1 MSRGP
6 SRKEERKNARL
17 AKKQRKSVH
26 HQKMAEIR
34 KGPVQIKAVSQATVS
49 KPLVKH
55 ASTKLTGKKPSS
67 KPPVSWHKSLL
78 NSDVEEEDDEE
89 ILSESDGFVEDASEE
104 EKEIIKKPSKKEK
117 SLKSSKSAKMSKKSK
132 KTIQSD
138 GDDEDDFLSM
148 MDKAFSSGK
157 LTKDGLLG
165 KNGKVESSKL
175 GNSDS
180 EEDEDMDDDY
190 MIESDISGSEME
202 IVIESEA
209 ESEVMVDI
217 VPNKSNSRLRKDPT
231 VVKAVVP
238 LTTTPTTEN
247 IKLLR
252 QVQSLVN
259 KLGSSNLVPIC
270 NEFEVIFREN
280 RRKEVIELLTET
292 IISSIVKPGGNLL
305 DSFALNFAALSFI
318 INHMVGIEFGAHLIE
333 KLIETIDSLYV
344 QSKTTVVDTTRSPD
358 DPNIYE
364 RSLVNC
370 MNFCSFIYDLQM
382 ISSNLIC
389 DLIRQSA
396 QRLEEIDVE
405 IILKLFKTCGQQI
418 KKDDADFMKVIS
430 AEITKSSYEIPKESQ
445 SSRFK
450 FMIETIND
458 LKDSKR
464 KLASAMTVELE
475 PVKKMLKNF
484 LTQKLIAK
492 IEPLRISLE
501 DIRNIETKGKWW
513 LVGSSW
519 HPHSA
524 AAEHAIETSSVE
536 RRNEEVVKIEK
547 LAKAQR
553 MNTEIR
559 KSIFSTIVS
568 SEDYS
573 DAFERILA
581 LKLTGKQEREIILV
595 IVHCCGQE
603 KVFNPF
609 YALLAGKFASYRQ
622 GFKITLQYTLWDCFK
637 QLKDYPLRKLA
648 NIAKLYGMLLAQ
660 EDLPLSILRK
670 GNFIR
675 LREEERIFWQLL
687 FMTLFTRIPSDDE
700 LTNMTQT
707 LVSSIETGIADNPTT
722 SASTGKSKVVSLTE
736 NVDMAEFDDEFF
748 AAQDKLK
755 NSRGMSPEKLEECKN
770 LRNGMSYL
778 LDVYF
783 IKANDFP
790 FTGGIEIS
798 KKRAKIMK
806 RILSN

>member
-17 AKKQRKSVH
+17 AKKQRKSMH
-26 HQKMAEIR
+26 HQKMVDIR
-34 KGPVQIKAVSQATVS
+34 KGDLIRANPELQVSVAKPIS
-49 KPLVKH
+49 KPLSKNQ
-55 ASTKLTGKKPSS
+55 SGKKSSTS

-89 ILSESDGFVEDASEE
+89 ILSESDGILDAEDTHFD
-104 EKEIIKKPSKKEK
+104 EKQSSKIKKEK
-117 SLKSSKSAKMSKKSK
+117 STKPPKKK
-132 KTIQSD
+132 KETFKNE
-138 GDDEDDFLSM
+138 DDEDDEEDFLSM

-157 LTKDGLLG
+157 LTKEGFIG
-165 KNGKVESSKL
+165 KDGKVESSKI
-175 GNSDS
+175 GSS
-180 EEDEDMDDDY
+180 EDENYFNNDY
-190 MIESDISGSEME
+190 MMESDISDESSENSETEKIVKDFAPE
-202 IVIESEA
+202 IEL
-209 ESEVMVDI
+209 M
-217 VPNKSNSRLRKDPT
+217 NSSTTNSKLRKDPS
-231 VVKAVVP
+231 AV
-238 LTTTPTTEN
+238 LSISRTEN
-247 IKLLR
+247 VKLLR

-333 KLIETIDSLYV
+333 KLIETIDSLYI
-344 QSKTTVVDTTRSPD
+344 QSKESSIDVNKFPD

-396 QRLEEIDVE
+396 QRLDEIDVE

-430 AEITKSSYEIPKESQ
+430 SEITKKSVEIPKESQ

-484 LTQKLIAK
+484 LTQKLISK

-519 HPHSA
+519 HPQGA
-524 AAEHAIETSSVE
+524 TAIFESDNIKNNSQIYK
-536 RRNEEVVKIEK
+536 RNEEVIKIEK

-559 KSIFSTIVS
+559 KTIFSTIVS
-568 SEDYS
+568 SEDFS

-595 IVHCCGQE
+595 IIHCCGQE

-622 GFKITLQYTLWDCFK
+622 GFKITLQYTLWDCFR

-675 LREEERIFWQLL
+675 LKDEERIFWQLL

-700 LTNMTQT
+700 LTNITQT
-707 LVSSIETGIADNPTT
+707 FVNSIATGITDNP
-722 SASTGKSKVVSLTE
+722 SSSSSSGNVKSKVISLTE
-736 NVDMAEFDDEFF
+736 NVDMAEFDDDFF
-748 AAQDKLK
+748 AAQDKIK

-783 IKANDFP
+783 IKSNDFP
-790 FTGGIEIS
+790 FTSGIEIS